1 MLPLSKAPSFMHTV
15 LAPRVVEN
23 SSININVC
31 SQAPATPVIPVLLP
45 QPSVRVFAAAQVILE
60 TAQASPHGPISVLTL
75 TDCRRESDQF
85 RPIHIIPPPP
95 GPLQPGGRALR
106 KNGPILRKKK
116 PIRQAT
122 LAAPVISGL
131 GSFFP
136 ANLCKSYELHHQPAR
151 VLGGLKCDHYFSKV
165 V

>member
-1 MLPLSKAPSFMHTV
+1 MHTV

-75 TDCRRESDQF
+75 TDCRRESVLTLKAVENA
-85 RPIHIIPPPP
+85 P
-95 GPLQPGGRALR
+95 GPCPQLQLVQLYLWSRSE
-106 KNGPILRKKK
+106 KE
-116 PIRQAT
+116 T
-122 LAAPVISGL
+122 V
-131 GSFFP
+131 
-136 ANLCKSYELHHQPAR
+136 
-151 VLGGLKCDHYFSKV
+151 
-165 V
+165 